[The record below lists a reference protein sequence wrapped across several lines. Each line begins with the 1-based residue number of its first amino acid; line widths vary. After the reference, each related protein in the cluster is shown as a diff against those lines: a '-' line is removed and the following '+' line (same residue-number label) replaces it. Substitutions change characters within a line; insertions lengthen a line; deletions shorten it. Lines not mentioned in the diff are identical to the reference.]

1 MTGEGAP
8 SLSVVVPSVNGW
20 QDLEGCL
27 RALEQECATVPLEVV
42 VPERCG
48 ASVQGRCAERFPWA
62 IVLPVSADTTIPQ
75 MRSLAF
81 DRATAPTVA
90 VIEDHVLVP
99 PGWAQEMV
107 SARSD
112 GVRVVGGTLVNAA
125 TERTVD
131 WAAFLC
137 EYSHVLT
144 QLTPG
149 PADWLVGN
157 NTSYERTLLDEFR
170 GTVRTGRWEN
180 VLHDAMKQ
188 RGVVLWCAPDIVVL
202 HKKHYTVGEYTSQR
216 FLYARAFAADRMDG
230 YQGIPGVVR
239 RVLYGAAAGALPPV
253 LYARIVSRVWK
264 SGLHR
269 RELLRSLP
277 LLMLFV
283 VAWGVGEMA
292 GAWFGGGGALA
303 KVK

>member
-1 MTGEGAP
+1 MTGDGAP

-27 RALEQECATVPLEVV
+27 RALELERLELSLEVI

-48 ASVQGRCAERFPWA
+48 AVVRGPLAERFPWA
-62 IVLPVSADTTIPQ
+62 HMLPVSMATSIPH
-75 MRSLAF
+75 MRALAF

-99 PGWAQEMV
+99 PGWAQQMV
-107 SARSD
+107 SAQSGD
-112 GVRVVGGTLVNAA
+112 VRVVGGTLVNAA

-149 PADWLVGN
+149 PADWLMGN
-157 NTSYERTLLDEFR
+157 NTSYERALLNEFR
-170 GTVRTGRWEN
+170 DTVLAGRWEN

-188 RGVVLWCAPDIVVL
+188 RGVALWCAPDIVVS

-216 FLYARAFAADRMDG
+216 FLYARAFAADRVGG
-230 YQGIPGVVR
+230 YRGVPGAIR
-239 RVLYGAAAGALPPV
+239 RMLYGAAAIALPPV
-253 LYARIVSRVWK
+253 LYTRIVSRVWK
-264 SGLHR
+264 SRLHR

-277 LLMLFV
+277 LLLLFV
-283 VAWGVGEMA
+283 VAWGLGEMA
-292 GAWFGGGGALA
+292 GAWFGDAGALA